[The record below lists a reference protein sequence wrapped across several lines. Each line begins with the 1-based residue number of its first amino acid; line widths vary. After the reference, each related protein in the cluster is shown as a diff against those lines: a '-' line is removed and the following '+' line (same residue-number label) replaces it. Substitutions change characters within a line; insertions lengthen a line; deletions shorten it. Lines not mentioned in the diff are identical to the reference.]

1 VDFGAVPDI
10 DITALDLLP
19 MVDADLRERGITLW
33 LANINARPLG
43 MLRRLPDAAAWERRL
58 FRELDD
64 AATAFAS
71 R

>member
-1 VDFGAVPDI
+1 
-10 DITALDLLP
+10 
-19 MVDADLRERGITLW
+19 MVDADLRGRGITLW
-33 LANINARPLG
+33 LANINARPLD

-58 FRELDD
+58 FRELGD